1 LELAAQSICSRQREK
16 DYVMSVSQGCA
27 IPQARKVPSVERLLD
42 APLPSLL
49 ADLGAELVE
58 SSITDSTFIGAL
70 LELPD
75 GSLVLSMPSGRPR
88 LERDCVAR
96 AMLGRA
102 VGVPLGRLPGIYE
115 LTEV

>member
-1 LELAAQSICSRQREK
+1 MSNTTC
-16 DYVMSVSQGCA
+16 VM
-27 IPQARKVPSVERLLD
+27 PERRPTTTEMLD
-42 APLPSLL
+42 TPLPQLL
-49 ADLGAELVE
+49 AELDVELVE
-58 SSITDSTFIGAL
+58 SSITDPGFIGAL

-75 GSLVLSMPSGRPR
+75 GTLVLSMPPGRPR

-102 VGVPLGRLPGIYE
+102 VGVPLGRLPGMYE

>member
-1 LELAAQSICSRQREK
+1 
-16 DYVMSVSQGCA
+16 
-27 IPQARKVPSVERLLD
+27 LD
-42 APLPSLL
+42 APLDEL
-49 ADLGAELVE
+49 LVE
-58 SSITDSTFIGAL
+58 LGVQLHLSSITDPGFIGAL

-75 GSLVLSMPSGRPR
+75 GTLVLSMPPGRPR

-102 VGVPLGRLPGIYE
+102 VGVPLGRLPGMYE